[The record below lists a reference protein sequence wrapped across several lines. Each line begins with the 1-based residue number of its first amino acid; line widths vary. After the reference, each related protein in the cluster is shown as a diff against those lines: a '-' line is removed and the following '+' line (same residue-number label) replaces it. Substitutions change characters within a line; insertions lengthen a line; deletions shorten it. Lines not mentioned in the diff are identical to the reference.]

1 MYLGLII
8 LTMGLL
14 LLASMGIAY
23 ALAPGGNLVFLIGKW
38 FVSWT
43 VGVRPMF
50 AGLRQIL
57 SPAFTANAIFR
68 IKDPDARNIVMEL
81 GFGSVSMAP
90 LALLSFYRTLRNA
103 CGDCRRGFPRPR
115 RPVAP
120 AQHGARPGWRTL
132 P

>member
-14 LLASMGIAY
+14 LLASMGIEY
-23 ALAPGGNLVFLIGKW
+23 ALAPGRNLVFLIGKW
-38 FVSWT
+38 FAPWAVS
-43 VGVRPMF
+43 VRLML

-68 IKDPDARNIVMEL
+68 IKDPDARSIVMEL

-90 LALLSFYRTLRNA
+90 LAFLLFYRT
-103 CGDCRRGFPRPR
+103 
-115 RPVAP
+115 
-120 AQHGARPGWRTL
+120 
-132 P
+132 